1 MKLSL
6 GGHSLIAVVGPTGT
20 GKSDLA
26 IGIAHALIE
35 SGQPTEI
42 INCDAMQFYRGMDI
56 GTAKLPIDERGG
68 IPHHLI
74 DHLAITDESTAADYQ
89 QLARPLIEDLQGR
102 GVVPIMVG
110 GSMLY
115 IAAVLNAFEFPGTDP
130 ALREQLEADL
140 EREGALAMHAKL
152 AAIDPVAASRI
163 IPQNG
168 RRSVR
173 AIEIVTMTGKPFAAA
188 LPDVPVEWQPS
199 LQIGLNGPREDLV
212 ERLNLR
218 VQKMWHRGLV
228 AEVEN
233 LLLQGLREAKTAKRA
248 IGYAQ
253 ALAQLDGEF
262 AEAEA
267 IADTVRLTQKYAR
280 RQMSWFRRD
289 QRINWLDYQDEQRLT
304 KAVALTKG
312 WIGLTHE

>member
-1 MKLSL
+1 MPSSL

-26 IGIAHALIE
+26 IGIAQALIQ
-35 SGQPTEI
+35 SGQPAEI

-115 IAAVLNAFEFPGTDP
+115 IAAVLNDFEFPGTDP

-163 IPQNG
+163 IPQHG

-218 VQKMWHRGLV
+218 VRKMWQQGLV

-233 LLLQGLREAKTAKRA
+233 LLQHGLRNAKTAKRA

-253 ALAQLDGEF
+253 ALAQLDGEIT
-262 AEAEA
+262 EAVA

-304 KAVALTKG
+304 KAVALAKG